1 MFGLRCCNAA
11 NLSSTCFVCMYECVG
26 YAASV
31 ITQHTTPPPLRET
44 SEAKVEETL
53 MQ

>member
-1 MFGLRCCNAA
+1 MLQICRVPV
-11 NLSSTCFVCMYECVG
+11 LYVCMYECVG